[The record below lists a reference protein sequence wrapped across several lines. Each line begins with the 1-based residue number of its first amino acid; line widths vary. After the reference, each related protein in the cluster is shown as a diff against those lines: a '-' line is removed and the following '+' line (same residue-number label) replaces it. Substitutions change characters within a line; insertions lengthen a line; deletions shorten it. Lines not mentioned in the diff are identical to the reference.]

1 MHVLHHRSYVS
12 WCWNYLT
19 SKAHSN
25 FAASIVEIVIQEVVV
40 VRIDKQTILIF
51 LWLLWTVSPKV
62 IGKIKIS
69 PIRILDYVATVVKF
83 SQPNPK
89 VKLFSRFL
97 VPHFADKKIQIFN
110 IVSLEDE
117 IGEQASFQISTHS
130 IGPIK
135 ISSCSMPC
143 IIFCYMCFDHSGWT
157 IFTSTVKNFRAFS
170 LFADDVMARI
180 IDI

>member
-1 MHVLHHRSYVS
+1 M
-12 WCWNYLT
+12 
-19 SKAHSN
+19 
-25 FAASIVEIVIQEVVV
+25 EIVIQEVVV
-40 VRIDKQTILIF
+40 IRKDKQTILIF
-51 LWLLWTVSPKV
+51 LWLLRNVSPEL
-62 IGKIKIS
+62 IRKIKTS
-69 PIRILDYVATVVKF
+69 PIRILDYVATIVKF

-97 VPHFADKKIQIFN
+97 VPHFADKKIQVFN

-130 IGPIK
+130 IGPIE

-143 IIFCYMCFDHSGWT
+143 IIFCYMSFDPSGWT
-157 IFTSTVKNFRAFS
+157 IFTPTVKNFGAFS

-180 IDI
+180 INI